1 MFEIQDSQGCLQKL
15 KGVGGEKTVYC
26 PETTH
31 LPLDGT
37 ILGDF
42 RKHCIMKF
50 KLSNYKNIFR
60 EAGYDQISPGFCAI

>member
-1 MFEIQDSQGCLQKL
+1 M
-15 KGVGGEKTVYC
+15 YW
-26 PETTH
+26 PETSH

-50 KLSNYKNIFR
+50 KLSNYKNIFQ
-60 EAGYDQISPGFCAI
+60 EAGYDQIGPGFCAI